1 MPDSLTL
8 CFNEKFKMSPLV
20 PAVLRLPG
28 AVRAVAVP
36 LRAALHALL
45 RAQAAPLHHVADG
58 HETPE
63 SCESLSLQRL
73 SFRREKERGGTWK
86 RFERSPFEGKSN
98 FKQNFCEEWKFKK
111 STNMENTL
119 LNVTGVQGVD
129 DVVRGPGK
137 RQSSSRRVM
146 PLLSN

>member
-1 MPDSLTL
+1 
-8 CFNEKFKMSPLV
+8 MSPLV

-58 HETPE
+58 HEAPE
-63 SCESLSLQRL
+63 SSESISLQRL
-73 SFRREKERGGTWK
+73 SFWRKKGRGGTWK
-86 RFERSPFEGKSN
+86 RFEQSLIEGKSN
-98 FKQNFCEEWKFKK
+98 FNQNFCEDLK
-111 STNMENTL
+111 SSKCTNMENTL

-137 RQSSSRRVM
+137 RQSARQKAM
-146 PLLSN
+146 PLLSD